1 MLYMY
6 VGRLQTAHGTNVR
19 IGSRKAAL
27 ICSESPKFFPTR
39 APTQTL
45 DEGMS
50 EADGVRPVVQI
61 RILRNVADLVRTA
74 DLQQLTHRGVREWL
88 RTHLGL
94 EAGTHYSKVWP
105 ASHMHALSLRPGLT
119 NRVHRA
125 LAQAWLKTE
134 VDSLLSERRAPEQGA
149 AASARTAARRVRQV
163 EVDAADEEERELR
176 RLEGGMPPAGGGG
189 SGMPLAAA
197 GSGGKDKGGS
207 VPPVTS
213 ADVDSV
219 LAFYADPK
227 AASGRRRR
235 KPQQPAGRAV
245 GLDHLVSLAL
255 AALADHSRQGSRAAQ
270 VCAEVRRRF
279 PQICASYME
288 GGSGR
293 VNASWRAQVEEVL
306 RTRKDLFARK
316 VQGVRPATPNPNPN
330 PNRSRITLPHKTLAL
345 TLVPNPTLTRCG
357 PATPGR
363 AGPPPR
369 RPPRAP
375 SSTDCGAD
383 PQQQQQQRQQLQRQ
397 QQQHRCN

>member
-1 MLYMY
+1 MTK
-6 VGRLQTAHGTNVR
+6 GW
-19 IGSRKAAL
+19 GSS
-27 ICSESPKFFPTR
+27 SEFPKFFPTR

-134 VDSLLSERRAPEQGA
+134 VDSLLSERPQQGA
-149 AASARTAARRVRQV
+149 AGSAQTAAAARRVRQV
-163 EVDAADEEERELR
+163 AVDAADEEERELR
-176 RLEGGMPPAGGGG
+176 RLEGGMPPAGGG
-189 SGMPLAAA
+189 
-197 GSGGKDKGGS
+197 KDKGG
-207 VPPVTS
+207 VLQPVTS

-330 PNRSRITLPHKTLAL
+330 PNRS
-345 TLVPNPTLTRCG
+345 PNNS
-357 PATPGR
+357 TP
-363 AGPPPR
+363 
-369 RPPRAP
+369 
-375 SSTDCGAD
+375 
-383 PQQQQQQRQQLQRQ
+383 
-397 QQQHRCN
+397 